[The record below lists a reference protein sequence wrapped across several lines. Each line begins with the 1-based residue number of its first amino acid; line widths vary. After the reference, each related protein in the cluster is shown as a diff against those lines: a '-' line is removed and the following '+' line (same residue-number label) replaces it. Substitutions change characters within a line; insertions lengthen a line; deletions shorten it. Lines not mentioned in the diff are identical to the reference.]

1 LLRNRLFRSLQRRA
15 GGRMKRNKHAR
26 NDDAQR
32 FDPDAL
38 DPESMPDAEILP
50 GMGLL
55 NEEAGE
61 ELDPELLGRE
71 FEQYYAVSPELPA
84 GDLSVEGSGG
94 EKRKEAEDSGA
105 ETPGGHVAAP
115 DQDNVDEI
123 GRAVG
128 MEFQDNQELR
138 THDEILSK
146 RDRHRWEL

>member
-1 LLRNRLFRSLQRRA
+1 
-15 GGRMKRNKHAR
+15 MKRNKHAR
-26 NDDAQR
+26 NHDARR

-38 DPESMPDAEILP
+38 DPESLPDVEVLP
-50 GMGLL
+50 DMSLL
-55 NEEAGE
+55 NEEPGE
-61 ELDPELLGRE
+61 EIEPEMGRE
-71 FEQYYAVSPELPA
+71 FERYHAVSPELPA
-84 GDLSVEGSGG
+84 GDLSSERQEG
-94 EKRKEAEDSGA
+94 EKRQEAEDSGA

-146 RDRHRWEL
+146 RDRHRWELDRRSADGDSL